1 MPFVFDWAPD
11 ARARRTI
18 AAGVA
23 ASIAVLLLAFVVLP
37 TMSQWRDREAIIDAM
52 RRQAGQL
59 RSLGTH
65 GERLVADARAREAAA
80 DALPVR
86 LLRGRTVALVAS
98 QLQSLLQEYASAS
111 RVSVTRLDV
120 ASSGDSASAASGEIP
135 ATISAVSDVYG
146 LADFLVRLEHGRRLL
161 DVSELSVG
169 ANSALRG
176 ELLQMSIVV
185 RAPYVLTP

>member
-1 MPFVFDWAPD
+1 MFDRAPD
-11 ARARRTI
+11 ARERRTI
-18 AAGVA
+18 AAAVA
-23 ASIAVLLLAFVVLP
+23 ASIAALVFAFVFLP
-37 TMSQWRDREAIIDAM
+37 TISRWRDREALINAM
-52 RRQAGQL
+52 RQQTGQL

-80 DALPVR
+80 DTLPVR

-120 ASSGDSASAASGEIP
+120 TSAGDSASTATSEIP

-146 LADFLVRLEHGRRLL
+146 LADFLARLEHGRRLL
-161 DVSELSVG
+161 ELSELSVG